1 MNSINHRVENV
12 VAQTNTKP
20 ATATPSV
27 TISEEITSTTNTF
40 NASYPNINEM
50 TDENGNPT
58 EQAYQTA
65 VNKLNEFME
74 YSQRNSKFVY
84 HKDLERYYV
93 EVVDAQT
100 QEVVKEI
107 PPKELLDAYYEMQKV
122 LGKMFDTQ
130 A

>member
-1 MNSINHRVENV
+1 MKLSTAYNESAKVIERSTVVLPNSNSSQDLDVMKRKNS
-12 VAQTNTKP
+12 N
-20 ATATPSV
+20 
-27 TISEEITSTTNTF
+27 IS
-40 NASYPNINEM
+40 EM
-50 TDENGNPT
+50 TDEKGNPT

-74 YSQRNSKFVY
+74 HTQRNSKFIF
-84 HKDLERYYV
+84 HGDLERYYV

-107 PPKELLDAYYEMQKV
+107 PPKALLDAYYEMQK
-122 LGKMFDTQ
+122 LAGKIFDTQ

>member
-1 MNSINHRVENV
+1 MKVSTAYNESTKVVERSTAILSNKNSSQDLDVMKKKNN
-12 VAQTNTKP
+12 N
-20 ATATPSV
+20 
-27 TISEEITSTTNTF
+27 IS
-40 NASYPNINEM
+40 EM
-50 TDENGNPT
+50 TDEKGNPT

-74 YSQRNSKFVY
+74 HTQRNSKFIF
-84 HKDLERYYV
+84 HGDLERYYV

-107 PPKELLDAYYEMQKV
+107 PPKALLDAYYEMQK
-122 LGKMFDTQ
+122 LAGKIFDTQ

>member
-1 MNSINHRVENV
+1 MKILTDVNFDTLTKSQNSVQQAATQSSTSKQIP
-12 VAQTNTKP
+12 TND
-20 ATATPSV
+20 V
-27 TISEEITSTTNTF
+27 NIS
-40 NASYPNINEM
+40 EM

-74 YSQRNSKFVY
+74 YSQKSSKFIF

-93 EVVDAQT
+93 EVVDAQS
-100 QEVVKEI
+100 QEVVKEV
-107 PPKELLDAYYEMQKV
+107 PPKALLDAYYEMQK
-122 LGKMFDTQ
+122 LAGEIFDTQ